1 MIADLLKHMVKITG
15 HRDHAMLD
23 ASIIAALRELV
34 GATHMRALE
43 IYRQDD
49 ELYMRRR
56 AWLENG
62 NIELLNEQQLL
73 ESEGE
78 LVTQY
83 PELVACI
90 AERGIQAQR
99 IEAGGRCT
107 IWLPIWLNDRI
118 PTCLE
123 MHSDAPY
130 SAQATH
136 IIEGVLSV
144 YRNFQTLLDYSER
157 DSLTGLLNR
166 KTFDERFSRLVAN
179 VGEQEQEARTGQDA
193 QPERRHARGTP
204 AHWLGVVDI
213 DHFKRVND
221 QFGHLYGD
229 EVLIIV
235 ANRLRTSFRA
245 QDRVFRFGGEE
256 FVVLLRSVSEDDA
269 SRILERFRK
278 NVEAHDF
285 PQIGRVTVS
294 IGYARI
300 SDETPVVILGHA
312 DRALYHA
319 KASGRNR
326 VCHYDTLVKS
336 GQLKSEASNEA
347 VEFFFESPPDLP
359 PDPPPN

>member
-1 MIADLLKHMVKITG
+1 MIDKLLKHMVKMTG

-23 ASIIAALRELV
+23 ASIITALQELV
-34 GATHMRALE
+34 GAGRMRTLE

-49 ELYMRRR
+49 ELYMRQRV
-56 AWLENG
+56 WLENG
-62 NIELLNEQQLL
+62 NIELLGEKELL
-73 ESEGE
+73 ETEGE

-90 AERGIQAQR
+90 AERGMQAQR
-99 IEAGGRCT
+99 TEADGSNT
-107 IWLPIWLNDRI
+107 MWLPIWLNDRI
-118 PTCLE
+118 ATCLE
-123 MHSDAPY
+123 LHSPTPY
-130 SAQATH
+130 SAQSAH

-144 YRNFQTLLDYSER
+144 YRNYQTLLDYSER

-179 VGEQEQEARTGQDA
+179 VGEQEMEARAGQDD
-193 QPERRHARGTP
+193 QPERRHAHGAH

-229 EVLIIV
+229 EVLILV
-235 ANRLRTSFRA
+235 ANRLRSSFRA

-256 FVVLLRSVSEDDA
+256 FVVLLRSTTVEEA
-269 SRILERFRK
+269 NRIFERFRM
-278 NVEAHDF
+278 NVEEHDF

-294 IGYARI
+294 IGFARI

-326 VCHYDTLVKS
+326 VCHYDTLVAS
-336 GQLKSEASNEA
+336 GLLKSEASPESS
-347 VEFFFESPPDLP
+347 VEFFFDSPPDLP
-359 PDPPPN
+359 PS